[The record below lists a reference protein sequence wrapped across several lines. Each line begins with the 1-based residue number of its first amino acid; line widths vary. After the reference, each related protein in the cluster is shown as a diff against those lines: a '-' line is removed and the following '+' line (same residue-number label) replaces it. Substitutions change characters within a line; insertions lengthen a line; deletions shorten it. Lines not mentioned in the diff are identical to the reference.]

1 MKEIIYFKIQFK
13 KMTTIEK
20 LEVTVVS
27 AALRNDESG
36 MLTDSA
42 QFVSLRFGKTKH
54 QTKTIYGMK
63 QLP

>member
-1 MKEIIYFKIQFK
+1 
-13 KMTTIEK
+13 MTTIEK

-54 QTKTIYGMK
+54 QTKTVYGMK